1 MEILT
6 VRNLSFT
13 YPQQA
18 KKALEGIDLTVKEGD
33 FVVICGPSGSG
44 KTTLLRLLK
53 RELAP
58 FGEKSGEIR
67 LFSKPIEDKT
77 ISPFDIGFVM
87 QNPYAQLVTDK
98 VWHELSFT
106 LENMGKKAATSA
118 VLLANWQAFSG

>member
-18 KKALEGIDLTVKEGD
+18 QKALEGINLTAEEGD
-33 FVVICGPSGSG
+33 FIVLCGPSGSG

-58 FGEKSGEIR
+58 FGEKTGEIR
-67 LFSKPIEDKT
+67 LFS
-77 ISPFDIGFVM
+77 
-87 QNPYAQLVTDK
+87 
-98 VWHELSFT
+98 
-106 LENMGKKAATSA
+106 
-118 VLLANWQAFSG
+118 

>member
-67 LFSKPIEDKT
+67 LFSKPIEDKRG
-77 ISPFDIGFVM
+77 IR
-87 QNPYAQLVTDK
+87 
-98 VWHELSFT
+98 
-106 LENMGKKAATSA
+106 
-118 VLLANWQAFSG
+118 